1 MVRGAVQDEG
11 ESSPE
16 RDGFD
21 GLVDA
26 VIDGLQQL
34 LLFLCQ
40 GSLRTEVLLAQFG
53 CLLFFGD
60 DGVLALCALGVLL
73 AAPLSERAAA
83 EDPAVEKVAD
93 AERAALEKRYGPLF
107 YGVELPENG
116 ARVLLVVDT
125 SKSMGRKDA
134 TRTDGGRRWDT
145 LLDEVAKMA
154 DSMRALIRARRV
166 CFTVS
171 VLYEGGDTPH
181 GGTEPFDMA
190 QTGASERLLE
200 ELRGRDFTT
209 GGSFETTFGET
220 LWPLVSRQHITYV
233 FYLGDNDIGRY
244 AEAPVRDAV
253 SAWYALPR
261 KEPAADQRK
270 LWNLK
275 VAWWKPWANWR
286 RPARGVPTFRSR
298 QTFPLPPP
306 PRDVVFSCIAIGQK
320 SPLLKELAKL
330 GHGEYVERVPS
341 RRKD

>member
-1 MVRGAVQDEG
+1 MMQ
-11 ESSPE
+11 PE
-16 RDGFD
+16 PCRLPARPFRR
-21 GLVDA
+21 VA
-26 VIDGLQQL
+26 
-34 LLFLCQ
+34 
-40 GSLRTEVLLAQFG
+40 
-53 CLLFFGD
+53 
-60 DGVLALCALGVLL
+60 ALCALGVLL
-73 AAPLSERAAA
+73 AAPLSARAAA
-83 EDPAVEKVAD
+83 EDPAAEKVAD

-145 LLDEVAKMA
+145 LLDEVAKMT

-190 QTGASERLLE
+190 QAGASERLLE